1 MQSYATSASGSG
13 SLGSGPAGKA
23 LTRVRSFLRLF
34 NKVRPQRERYAK
46 ALGLDF
52 TVSASGVDRPD
63 DPEYFGQHAVN
74 LPFFYGQLLKAAA
87 AGEPPVI
94 KYPRDA
100 GEGQT
105 ISGIPGETEADSVLA
120 SWVETFLT
128 RIVKESGALT
138 EWAEAIDDVLAWG
151 CGVVAIGFDKNV
163 VDPDIAQNTLRSVE
177 DISLAAAGG
186 DTVAK
191 PGERHEEAANR
202 LREMVDMAA
211 DENEDFI
218 LSSQEVA
225 WYLERAQSH
234 DEAAIKEARKP
245 LPPAWDGHKIWARR
259 CQVGVDVFWDPTVAR
274 IEDTAWRAR
283 RIEMTLEEFRASTL
297 FKKSVQGKDGLK
309 GVYCRGVTGLE
320 DESGTEGKNDDV
332 DLVDDKVVVLYEI
345 WVRRPELRSGG
356 ERHFV
361 SPEMPDKF
369 LERDSRNPY
378 VSEDGRSLI
387 PGFFPIFIST
397 PLKAPLN
404 DPIRTLGLPA
414 LAPGW
419 PQVLEMNALRT
430 LSLDSARKH
439 SKAVYVADRRLG
451 GARKIK
457 QILAGPDASVFLAPQ
472 GVKDPAER
480 KALILPIQFTGKNE
494 ELDRQVMRVES
505 DWRSIMGVAAAV
517 YAGQGVS
524 DTLGQDEIAQTAG
537 RNLQGLIIEA
547 IENTFADMVEGMRGL
562 ARMYPIEMVVRLLGA
577 QGAEA
582 VMSWG
587 RTSMDGDKM
596 WVRFGSRA
604 RAEEAVDRKQLMET
618 ISLLEQKV
626 DVAGPIFETLPYYE
640 DLTRSMGL
648 GAPRK
653 VDPQQKQL
661 QQLAGLAAALIEQ
674 YGQDEVLRL
683 AQGGGSPGSGEGGG
697 GSPVKSSAG
706 DPRSPNRANIGVGA
720 RRGANTVNN

>member
-1 MQSYATSASGSG
+1 MQSNATYASGSG
-13 SLGSGPAGKA
+13 VLGSGPSGKA
-23 LTRVRSFLRLF
+23 LTRIRSFIRLF
-34 NKVRPQRERYAK
+34 NKVRPQRDRYAK

-105 ISGIPGETEADSVLA
+105 LSGIPGEAEADSRLA

-128 RIVKESGALT
+128 RIVHESGAIT

-163 VDPDIAQNTLRSVE
+163 VDPDLAQNTLRSVE

-186 DTVAK
+186 DTIAK

-202 LREMVDMAA
+202 LREMVAMAS
-211 DENEDFI
+211 DPESDFI

-234 DEAAIKEARKP
+234 DEMAVREARKP

-259 CQVGVDVFWDPTVAR
+259 CQVGVDVFWDPTVTR
-274 IEDTAWRAR
+274 MEDTAWRAR
-283 RIEMTLEEFRASTL
+283 RIEMTLDEFRASTL
-297 FKKSVQGKDGLK
+297 FKRSVQGKDGLK
-309 GVYCRGVTGLE
+309 GVYPRGVTGLE
-320 DESGTEGKNDDV
+320 DESGTEGKHDDI
-332 DLVDDKVVVLYEI
+332 DLVDDRVVVLYEI
-345 WVRRPELRSGG
+345 WVKKPELRSGG

-378 VSEDGRSLI
+378 VDEDGRPLI
-387 PGFFPIFIST
+387 PGFFPIFVST

-451 GARKIK
+451 GAKKIK
-457 QILAGPDASVFLAPQ
+457 KILAGPDAAVFDAPQ
-472 GVKDPAER
+472 GIRDATER
-480 KALILPIQFTGKNE
+480 KNLIVPIQFTGKNE

-547 IENTFADMVEGMRGL
+547 VEHSFADMVEGMRGL
-562 ARMYPIEMVVRLLGA
+562 ARMYPVEMVVRLLGS

-582 VMSWG
+582 VMSWS
-587 RTSMDGDKM
+587 RTSMDGDRM

-618 ISLLEQKV
+618 IALLEQKQ
-626 DVAGPIFETLPYYE
+626 DVTGPIYDTEQYYE

-653 VDPQQKQL
+653 VDPQM
-661 QQLAGLAAALIEQ
+661 QQLRQLAQVAMALMEQ
-674 YGQDEVLRL
+674 YGQEEVIRM
-683 AQGGGSPGSGEGGG
+683 AQGEGPSGSGGGG
-697 GSPVKSSAG
+697 GSPVRSSAT
-706 DPRSPNRANIGVGA
+706 DPRSPTRQNIGVGA
-720 RRGANTVNN
+720 RRGASTVNN

>member
-1 MQSYATSASGSG
+1 MQSNATYASGSG
-13 SLGSGPAGKA
+13 VLGSGPSGKA
-23 LTRVRSFLRLF
+23 LTRIRSFIRLF
-34 NKVRPQRERYAK
+34 NKVRPQRDRYAK

-105 ISGIPGETEADSVLA
+105 LSGIPGEAEADSRLA

-128 RIVKESGALT
+128 RIVHESGAIT

-163 VDPDIAQNTLRSVE
+163 VDPDLAQNTLRSVE

-202 LREMVDMAA
+202 LREMVAMAS
-211 DENEDFI
+211 DPESDFI

-234 DEAAIKEARKP
+234 DEMAVREARKP

-259 CQVGVDVFWDPTVAR
+259 CQVGVDVFWDPTVTR
-274 IEDTAWRAR
+274 MEDTAWRAR
-283 RIEMTLEEFRASTL
+283 RIEMTLDEFRASTL
-297 FKKSVQGKDGLK
+297 FKRSVQGKDGLK
-309 GVYCRGVTGLE
+309 GVYCRGTTGLE
-320 DESGTEGKNDDV
+320 DESGAESTHDDI

-345 WVRRPELRSGG
+345 WVRKPELRSGG

-378 VSEDGRSLI
+378 VDEDGRPLI
-387 PGFFPIFIST
+387 PGFFPIFVST

-451 GARKIK
+451 GAKKIK
-457 QILAGPDASVFLAPQ
+457 KILAGPDAAVFDAPQ
-472 GVKDPAER
+472 GIRDATER
-480 KALILPIQFTGKNE
+480 KNLIVPIQFTGKNE

-547 IENTFADMVEGMRGL
+547 VEHSFADMVEGMRGL
-562 ARMYPIEMVVRLLGA
+562 ARMYPVEMVVRLLGS

-582 VMSWG
+582 VMSWS
-587 RTSMDGDKM
+587 RTSMDGDRM

-618 ISLLEQKV
+618 IALLEQKQ
-626 DVAGPIFETLPYYE
+626 DVTGPIYDTEQYYE

-653 VDPQQKQL
+653 VDPQM
-661 QQLAGLAAALIEQ
+661 QQLRQLAQVAMALMEQ
-674 YGQDEVLRL
+674 YGQEEVIRM
-683 AQGGGSPGSGEGGG
+683 AQGEGPSGSGGGG
-697 GSPVKSSAG
+697 GSPVRSSAT
-706 DPRSPNRANIGVGA
+706 DPRSPTRQNIGVGA
-720 RRGANTVNN
+720 RRGASTVNN